1 MTTPDRRT
9 LSLVAEREEW
19 LQKVGSIRQWS
30 RGGER
35 APHKPLLILAA
46 LAQLQQ
52 TGHST
57 LRYSD
62 AEPQLAR
69 LMDEFGPPRK
79 STPAYPFHRLQRDGL
94 WVVDAAGSDAG
105 DSPSKLR
112 AANAAGSFTPELES
126 ALHSDPALGA
136 LIALELL
143 FENWPETQHADI
155 CRTIGLDIEAFEDAA
170 IHANAKKLRRRDPAF
185 RQAVLLAYEYRCAI
199 CGYDG
204 RLGNEAVGLD
214 AAHVRWWA
222 FEGPD
227 DLGNG
232 LCLCGFHHQL
242 LDRGVLGLTADG
254 RVNVSMH
261 FIGRGRAAEDLVLR
275 FVGEELLPPQEG
287 QPRPEPEHVEW
298 HAQQVFRGPARL
310 AA

>member
-1 MTTPDRRT
+1 
-9 LSLVAEREEW
+9 VAERDEW
-19 LQKVGSIRQWS
+19 LQKVGSIRRWS
-30 RGGER
+30 RNGER

-46 LAQLQQ
+46 LGQLQQ
-52 TGHST
+52 TGSST
-57 LRYSD
+57 LRFLE
-62 AEPQLAR
+62 AEAKLS
-69 LMDEFGPPRK
+69 LLLDEFG
-79 STPAYPFHRLQRDGL
+79 TPTTKPTPEYPFNRLQNDGL
-94 WVVDAAGSDAG
+94 WIVDSGGSDVG
-105 DSPSKLR
+105 EVKTKLR
-112 AANAAGSFTPELES
+112 QTNAAGSFTPDFEE
-126 ALHSDPALGA
+126 ALHRDPALGA

-155 CRTIGLDIEAFEDAA
+155 CQTIGLDIEAFENAA
-170 IHANAKKLRRRDPAF
+170 VRTNAKKLRRRDPAF
-185 RQAVLLAYEYRCAI
+185 RQVVLLAYEYRCAI

-227 DLGNG
+227 DLSNG
-232 LCLCGFHHQL
+232 LCLCGFHHKL

-261 FIGRGRAAEDLVLR
+261 FIGRGRAADDLVLR
-275 FVGEELLPPQEG
+275 FVGEELLPPQAG
-287 QPRPEPEHVEW
+287 LDPPRPEHVDW
-298 HAQQVFRGPARL
+298 HAQQVFRGPARQ

>member
-1 MTTPDRRT
+1 VTGRD
-9 LSLVAEREEW
+9 EW
-19 LQKVGSIRQWS
+19 LERVGSIRRWS
-30 RGGER
+30 RGGQR

-46 LAQLQQ
+46 LAQLQH
-52 TGHST
+52 TGSST
-57 LRYSD
+57 LRFAE
-62 AEPQLAR
+62 AEPQLVR
-69 LMDEFGPPRK
+69 LLGEFGAP
-79 STPAYPFHRLQRDGL
+79 STRPTPEYPFNRLQNDGL
-94 WVVDAAGSDAG
+94 WIVDSGGVDAGE
-105 DSPSKLR
+105 SKTTLR
-112 AANAAGSFTPELES
+112 ETNAAGSFTPGLET
-126 ALHSDPALGA
+126 ALRGDPALGA

-155 CRTIGLDIEAFEDAA
+155 CRAIGLDIEAFEGAA
-170 IHANAKKLRRRDPAF
+170 ARINTTRLRRRDPAF

-204 RLGNEAVGLD
+204 RLGTEAVGLD

-222 FEGPD
+222 FDGPD

-232 LCLCGFHHQL
+232 LCLCGFHHKL
-242 LDRGVLGLTADG
+242 LDRGVLGLTANG

-275 FVGEELLPPQEG
+275 FVGEELLPPQAG
-287 QPRPEPEHVEW
+287 NDLPEPEYIKW